1 MDSMKRFLFVLV
13 AILGLSEAHA
23 QMGVQDK
30 RNAFNNRRFY
40 ARTTRLHENA
50 IVLQIAQLPM
60 NFRLS
65 YERRLNTR
73 FIVGLNASLRFA
85 GQEAGTFKSELF
97 GKVFFENKAPQGL
110 YLYGEA
116 GLAAVRNH
124 TFIYSVNPTAIPSGE
139 PEFKEKL
146 QIDENF
152 ASVCGGIG
160 IGFQNAFGPGRRT
173 LVDFGFGYRYYNIS
187 TKFSEA
193 IYDRDFTGKSGL
205 TKSYSYKNFDSNID
219 LLSSIFPFT
228 FRFGMGYMF

>member
-1 MDSMKRFLFVLV
+1 MDMIKRFLFVFA

-40 ARTTRLHENA
+40 ARTTRMHENA

-97 GKVFFENKAPQGL
+97 GKMFFQNKAPQGL

-116 GLAAVRNH
+116 GMAAVQNH
-124 TFIYSVNPTAIPSGE
+124 KFSYTVNLNIAQLPANLPLVLDVHKD
-139 PEFKEKL
+139 F
-146 QIDENF
+146 F
-152 ASVCGGIG
+152 SVCGGLG

-173 LVDFGFGYRYYNIS
+173 MIDFGFGYRYYSIP
-187 TKFSEA
+187 SEIRGA
-193 IYDRDFTGKSGL
+193 SYQKDFEDKPFE
-205 TKSYSYKNFDSNID
+205 YKNFDSNND